1 MDLELRRTLEEK
13 LVELLV
19 GYGVQIDGKQARLIV
34 AHLDLVIEK
43 NKVLNL
49 TRITEPSEALVL
61 HCLDSLLP
69 LGLISSQISSQS
81 LVLDI
86 GTGAGF
92 PGIPIAIATGAQ
104 CVLIDS
110 VGKKVNAVN
119 DFASILSLKNV
130 EALHVRAEEL
140 AKQRGSQFTHVVAR
154 AVAQS
159 NVLIEYAAPL
169 LKMGGLLVLEK
180 ANPTDEEIKVA
191 NRAAQI
197 CGMTFVSRET
207 CELPDNL
214 GHREII
220 QYQKTGKS
228 RIVLPRPNG
237 MAKNKPLGLK

>member
-1 MDLELRRTLEEK
+1 MDLELKKSLEEK
-13 LVELLV
+13 LIQLASEYGIELTDEM
-19 GYGVQIDGKQARLIV
+19 GRLIV
-34 AHLDLVIEK
+34 SHLDLVIEK
-43 NKVLNL
+43 NKVVNL

-69 LGLISSQISSQS
+69 LSFISSEIGSQD
-81 LVLDI
+81 LILDI

-92 PGIPIAIATGAQ
+92 PGIPLSIVTGAE

-119 DFASILSLKNV
+119 DFATILGLSNV
-130 EALHVRAEEL
+130 KALHVRAEEL
-140 AKQRGSQFTHVVAR
+140 AKQMGGRFTYVFAR

-159 NVLIEYAAPL
+159 NVLVEYASPL
-169 LKMGGLLVLEK
+169 LKMNGVLVLEK
-180 ANPTDEEIKVA
+180 ANPTDDEIRAA

-214 GHREII
+214 GHREIV
-220 QYQKTGKS
+220 QYQKTGNP

-237 MAKNKPLGLK
+237 MAKNKPLGL